1 MRAWHMVARR
11 LSLRHMR
18 VAEPLAF
25 LAPEHRDDP
34 YPAMAELRE
43 AAPVADAG
51 GGLWILSRFADC
63 RAALLDPRFS
73 SDLRHAADF
82 DPDAP
87 LAQAATALMVYS
99 DPPDHTRLRGLV
111 QKAFTPRRVYDLRPR
126 VEEIVDEL
134 LGARA
139 PSGELE
145 VLGDLAYPL
154 PFRVVAELLGVPAD
168 DHDRFRTWANDMALV
183 LEPVQSDERRAR
195 ALAAS
200 ARLGEY
206 LQPQF
211 AERRVRPRDDLLTAL
226 VQAEEAGDRLSESEL
241 GANVVQLLIAGHETT
256 QNLIAN
262 GLWAL
267 LRHPEQ
273 LEALRAQPSLV
284 PGAVEELL
292 RYDPPVQFAARVA
305 LSDVELA
312 GHTIPAGARV
322 MVLLG
327 AANGDPERFERP
339 DELDVTRADRGHL
352 SFGMGPHFCLGNA
365 LARLEGEVALRALV
379 ALPGLRLA
387 DGAAPP
393 RYRDTAMLRGLT
405 ELRVRFD
412 AS

>member
-1 MRAWHMVARR
+1 MRAAQ
-11 LSLRHMR
+11 
-18 VAEPLAF
+18 PLAF

-34 YPAMAELRE
+34 YPAMAEVRE
-43 AAPVADAG
+43 GAPVADAG

-87 LAQAATALMVYS
+87 LAQAASALMVYN

-111 QKAFTPRRVYDLRPR
+111 QKAFTPRRVHDLRPR
-126 VEEIVDEL
+126 VEEIVAEL

-139 PSGELE
+139 ASGEME

-154 PFRVVAELLGVPAD
+154 PFRVIAELLGVPAG
-168 DHDRFRTWANDMALV
+168 DHGRFRAWANDMSLV

-200 ARLGEY
+200 VKLGEY

-211 AERRVRPRDDLLTAL
+211 AERRARPRDDLLTAL

-273 LEALRAQPSLV
+273 LARLREDPELV
-284 PGAVEELL
+284 PAAVEELL
-292 RYDPPVQFAARVA
+292 RYDSPVQFATRIARE
-305 LSDVELA
+305 DVEVGGA
-312 GHTIPAGARV
+312 TIPRGARV

-327 AANGDPERFERP
+327 AANRDPARFAEPDALDVERP
-339 DELDVTRADRGHL
+339 DRGHL
-352 SFGMGPHFCLGNA
+352 AFGHGPHFCLGNA
-365 LARLEGEVALRALV
+365 LARLEGDVALRALT
-379 ALPGLRLA
+379 ALPDLR
-387 DGAAPP
+387 AAGEAP
-393 RYRDTAMLRGLT
+393 RYRDTAMLRGLR
-405 ELRVRFD
+405 ELHVRFG
-412 AS
+412 